1 MTELILLVGICL
13 EMESLNI
20 GCGSDPWGDV
30 RVDVAFSFIT
40 ASFKP
45 NVLADAHYLPFKS
58 GAFKVAKASHVL
70 EHLRDP
76 FKALEEML
84 RIKKSELLKFPTE
97 WDVLPAF
104 VSNILPFPRF
114 SALKHAH
121 ITRKKNFHL
130 WIISPQVILKYLESR
145 GWKSS
150 VSKES
155 IGLFQFLESGRKAK
169 YFRWLTKRARIS
181 CGARATS
188 TKEFILTGICS
199 KISRSHP

>member
-84 RIKKSELLKFPTE
+84 RVTKSELLLKFPTE

-150 VSKES
+150 VSKGKYWS
-155 IGLFQFLESGRKAK
+155 LPIFRKRKKSQVFQMVNQTCQNIMR
-169 YFRWLTKRARIS
+169 RARTLLNS
-181 CGARATS
+181 W
-188 TKEFILTGICS
+188 F
-199 KISRSHP
+199 

>member
-1 MTELILLVGICL
+1 MCL

-58 GAFKVAKASHVL
+58 GAFKVAKASHVM

-84 RIKKSELLKFPTE
+84 RVTKSELLLKFPTE
-97 WDVLPAF
+97 GDVLPHLSLIF
-104 VSNILPFPRF
+104 CIFLGFRRLNMHTLPE
-114 SALKHAH
+114 
-121 ITRKKNFHL
+121 RK
-130 WIISPQVILKYLESR
+130 ISFMDYKSTGYLE
-145 GWKSS
+145 
-150 VSKES
+150 
-155 IGLFQFLESGRKAK
+155 
-169 YFRWLTKRARIS
+169 
-181 CGARATS
+181 
-188 TKEFILTGICS
+188 ILG
-199 KISRSHP
+199 K